1 MIKSKLSLINNN
13 KYLLP
18 YLLIISGCVLGYFQ
32 VLVTHHNLSIIYKE
46 TMFSSV
52 GNLFLFAAFYVVGKG
67 TYDSYFKNYYFITR
81 EADFKK
87 VVKNSI
93 KDITLYTLY
102 FYLIYVLTILTI
114 SFMFSFEGRSIGVH
128 NVYNIN
134 LLVYNIYITI
144 RNGFILTAI
153 INIVFIL
160 KLFDNKYLSLIVLFL
175 NIIFYMISIF
185 GDTLFNKYKIVIIP
199 QDYLTN
205 ELIYGT
211 FYMDVINTALVILIL
226 FGIVKLIFNYVIK
239 KKRDII

>member
-1 MIKSKLSLINNN
+1 
-13 KYLLP
+13 
-18 YLLIISGCVLGYFQ
+18 
-32 VLVTHHNLSIIYKE
+32 
-46 TMFSSV
+46 
-52 GNLFLFAAFYVVGKG
+52 
-67 TYDSYFKNYYFITR
+67 
-81 EADFKK
+81 
-87 VVKNSI
+87 
-93 KDITLYTLY
+93 
-102 FYLIYVLTILTI
+102 
-114 SFMFSFEGRSIGVH
+114 MFSFEGRNIGVH